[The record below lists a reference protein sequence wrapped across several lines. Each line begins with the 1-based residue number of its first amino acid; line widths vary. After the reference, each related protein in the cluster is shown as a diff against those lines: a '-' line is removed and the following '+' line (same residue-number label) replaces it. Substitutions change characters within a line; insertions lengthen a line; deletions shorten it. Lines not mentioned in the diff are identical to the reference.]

1 MKEEIQFRL
10 GDSVYF
16 PYHGYGTIIG
26 LHNDGREYPIEVRWE
41 ASPHGQEVN
50 TFTKDGFL
58 THGWAEWN
66 VPSDSKLRNQ
76 LTVVDKSPLKKAE
89 EMAEESKFKVGDRVF
104 YPYYGMGTVIAN
116 YKADERTFPIEVQ
129 WDHSPTNY
137 PVSTFTK
144 EGLAAVPIIED
155 AGKVKLVLS
164 DSVSNEE
171 TGGSEMGQIAG
182 VINHNAAKKQDAKSI
197 EEDKKF
203 MAECIKIDE
212 ESEKFKVGDRVFS
225 FYYGFGIVEK
235 IFHTEINP
243 YPVVVRWAQNENDA
257 AEPNTCN
264 YYTMDGQFFT
274 DGSEGKRDIY
284 PLEVISKKDHNPWML
299 SLIPLFDKEDDEGTV
314 ERMEDGLNK
323 KVEDAINPS
332 HYKVEGLPEAIDII
346 NHLMHREQLEGFLW
360 GNILKYAYRYG
371 RKGDKAETAG
381 KIAWYATQLK
391 ELEEEKGE
399 RK

>member
-58 THGWAEWN
+58 THGLAERN
-66 VPSDSKLRNQ
+66 VPSDSKLRDQ

-89 EMAEESKFKVGDRVF
+89 EMAEESKFKVGDRAF

-144 EGLAAVPIIED
+144 EGLAAVPILED
-155 AGKVKLVLS
+155 EENLRLMRLEDIPKK
-164 DSVSNEE
+164 E

-182 VINHNAAKKQDAKSI
+182 VINHNIAKKMKEDNEKMDAKS
-197 EEDKKF
+197 K
-203 MAECIKIDE
+203 
-212 ESEKFKVGDRVFS
+212 KFKVGDRVFS
-225 FYYGFGIVEK
+225 SYYGFGVVYSV
-235 IFHTEINP
+235 NSVADSA
-243 YPVVVRWAQNENDA
+243 YPVVVKWENNPNNA
-257 AEPNTCN
+257 KEPTTNN
-264 YYTMDGQFFT
+264 FYTVDGKFHA
-274 DGSEGKRDIY
+274 DGSEAERDIY
-284 PLEVISKKDHNPWML
+284 PLKISSDLDEEAVDPM
-299 SLIPLFDKEDDEGTV
+299 IETPDKNVD
-314 ERMEDGLNK
+314 
-323 KVEDAINPS
+323 DAINPS
-332 HYKVEGLPEAIDII
+332 HYKVKGLPEAIDII
-346 NHLMHREQLEGFLW
+346 NHLMHREQYEGFLW
-360 GNILKYAYRYG
+360 GNILKYAYRFG

-381 KIAWYATQLK
+381 KIAWYANQLK
-391 ELEEEKGE
+391 ELGE
-399 RK
+399 CENK

>member
-58 THGWAEWN
+58 TRNGAEGN
-66 VPSDSKLRNQ
+66 VPPDSKLRDQ

-89 EMAEESKFKVGDRVF
+89 EMEEESKFKVGDRVF

-137 PVSTFTK
+137 PISTFTE
-144 EGLAAVPIIED
+144 EGLAAVPIIKD
-155 AGKVKLVLS
+155 ADKTKLVLS
-164 DSVSNEE
+164 DSVPNKE

-203 MAECIKIDE
+203 MAECVKIDE
-212 ESEKFKVGDRVFS
+212 ESEKFKVGDRVWSPHFDN
-225 FYYGFGIVEK
+225 GIVTDIDDDKDFPIEVQWCGG
-235 IFHTEINP
+235 HTLTVHEYFTKDGKYDLTNTNP
-243 YPVVVRWAQNENDA
+243 DFN
-257 AEPNTCN
+257 
-264 YYTMDGQFFT
+264 
-274 DGSEGKRDIY
+274 IY
-284 PLEVISKKDHNPWML
+284 LVKTEMADVPSKKVD
-299 SLIPLFDKEDDEGTV
+299 
-314 ERMEDGLNK
+314 
-323 KVEDAINPS
+323 DAINPS
-332 HYKVEGLPEAIDII
+332 HYKVKGLPEAIDII
-346 NHLMHREQLEGFLW
+346 NHLMHREQYEGYLW
-360 GNILKYAYRYG
+360 GNILKFAYRYG
-371 RKGDKAETAG
+371 RKGDKADTAG
-381 KIAWYATQLK
+381 KIAWYANQLRELGLCESPVEKK
-391 ELEEEKGE
+391 EGE
-399 RK
+399 HK

>member
-66 VPSDSKLRNQ
+66 VPSDSKLRDQ

-144 EGLAAVPIIED
+144 EGLAAVPIIKD
-155 AGKVKLVLS
+155 ADKAKLVLS
-164 DSVSNEE
+164 DSVPNKE

-203 MAECIKIDE
+203 MAECVKIDE
-212 ESEKFKVGDRVFS
+212 ESEKFKVGDRVWSPHFED
-225 FYYGFGIVEK
+225 GIVTDIDDDKDFPIEVQWCGG
-235 IFHTEINP
+235 HTLTVHEYFTKDGKYDLTNTNP
-243 YPVVVRWAQNENDA
+243 DFN
-257 AEPNTCN
+257 
-264 YYTMDGQFFT
+264 
-274 DGSEGKRDIY
+274 IY
-284 PLEVISKKDHNPWML
+284 LVKPEMADVPSKKVD
-299 SLIPLFDKEDDEGTV
+299 
-314 ERMEDGLNK
+314 
-323 KVEDAINPS
+323 DAINPS
-332 HYKVEGLPEAIDII
+332 HYKVEGLPEALDII
-346 NHLMHREQLEGFLW
+346 NHLMHREQYEGFLW

-381 KIAWYATQLK
+381 KIAWYAQKLK
-391 ELEEEKGE
+391 ELGE
-399 RK
+399 CESK